1 MSFPQAHSRV
11 HCLCSYFSQATSAA
25 WLGDGQKLCGAKAA
39 WTKERVASL
48 EAQGGSDGTLQCLE
62 GASICN
68 CGQNISGLGRTLTG
82 SLTAQD
88 EFLANQVPL
97 AVSEGEESVLHA
109 TQASRIL
116 PYSLSGTQ
124 LDAVPQH
131 VVQREYVARMGKLGS
146 IAPPGSRISRDTCNT
161 ASVTSS
167 RSEQRG
173 GDRTHASRSSTF
185 SSGYDGNTRPEVER
199 KFDPANLLPLT
210 ESQLDDSGKICL
222 VRAPYRSADDD
233 AQNYKLEGPGYAS
246 YWSSEEQAAEG
257 RIAIPEAHKTVVP
270 STEIDTAV
278 RQPQSSLSGDCAP
291 LSKDEW
297 HFLMRNLNHLLRA
310 AAEEILRLDVGRV
323 RDTGSTD
330 ERRQSKDQVNIEPSE
345 QMAHDCTGLQNT
357 GPTHPEATLAVQDTN
372 VSSPSR
378 ESKVPA
384 ESDTGFQPHQHAPD

>member
-1 MSFPQAHSRV
+1 M
-11 HCLCSYFSQATSAA
+11 
-25 WLGDGQKLCGAKAA
+25 
-39 WTKERVASL
+39 ASL
-48 EAQGGSDGTLQCLE
+48 ESQGGSDGTLQCLE
-62 GASICN
+62 GASNCN

-82 SLTAQD
+82 SLAAQD
-88 EFLANQVPL
+88 ELLANQVPL
-97 AVSEGEESVLHA
+97 AVAEGEESVLHA

-131 VVQREYVARMGKLGS
+131 VVQREYVARMEKLGS

-173 GDRTHASRSSTF
+173 GDRTHASRSSAF
-185 SSGYDGNTRPEVER
+185 PSGPGYDGNTRPEAER
-199 KFDPANLLPLT
+199 KFDPASLLPFA
-210 ESQLDDSGKICL
+210 ESQLDDSEKKCL

-233 AQNYKLEGPGYAS
+233 ARNYKLEGPGFAS

-278 RQPQSSLSGDCAP
+278 RQPQSPLSGDCAP

-310 AAEEILRLDVGRV
+310 AAEEILRLDTGRV

-330 ERRQSKDQVNIEPSE
+330 EQRQSKDQVNIEPSE
-345 QMAHDCTGLQNT
+345 QVAHDCTEGLRNA

-384 ESDTGFQPHQHAPD
+384 ETDTGFQPHQHAPD